1 MQRFGKINKIK
12 NCIQVWKGR
21 DLTYK
26 GKVLIIKTLL
36 LSQVGFLADV
46 VNIPNNVV
54 KQIDTLIWSF
64 LWDSKQPLVNRN
76 TMFLDTGLG
85 CVNMSN
91 LSNTLMCKQIKL
103 IYKII
108 TSEELNWNRIRKH
121 WLQKF
126 DTEYN

>member
-1 MQRFGKINKIK
+1 MK

-85 CVNMSN
+85 V
-91 LSNTLMCKQIKL
+91 
-103 IYKII
+103 
-108 TSEELNWNRIRKH
+108 
-121 WLQKF
+121 
-126 DTEYN
+126 